1 MNFPPSDSDFENL
14 AIAAL
19 GKLSGK
25 DIEVLVFADNPS
37 LMMSVVYVPRGCL
50 VRSFISEDRS
60 VTVYVGKTD

>member
-1 MNFPPSDSDFENL
+1 MNFPPTNDDFENL

-37 LMMSVVYVPRGCL
+37 LMMSVVYVPRGCMS
-50 VRSFISEDRS
+50 RSFVSGGRN
-60 VTVYVGKTD
+60 VTVYVGETD

>member
-1 MNFPPSDSDFENL
+1 MNFPPTNDDFENL

-37 LMMSVVYVPRGCL
+37 LMMSVVYVPRGCMS
-50 VRSFISEDRS
+50 RSFVSGDRN
-60 VTVYVGKTD
+60 VTVYVGETD